1 MSRQLG
7 GGSSPLFG
15 TNNFKK
21 KNERINKLFLIMDI
35 ENIGEKLFGWWV
47 WLGFFV
53 VIGLGGFFVIWFV
66 VKGIFYF
73 ILSFGNNSSLSLML
87 GTIIPP
93 FVLYKSV
100 KFWWNQMFVDILI
113 PFFKNNIK
121 KL

>member
-1 MSRQLG
+1 
-7 GGSSPLFG
+7 
-15 TNNFKK
+15 
-21 KNERINKLFLIMDI
+21 MDI
-35 ENIGEKLFGWWV
+35 ERIGEKLFGWWV
-47 WLGFFV
+47 WMGFFV
-53 VIGLGGFFVIWFV
+53 FIGLGGFFAIWFV